1 MSLLVSSVRR
11 PAPPTTPVST
21 VTLQRGEGHGAR
33 GTPAWSRGVTR
44 LPGKRMVGQRSSGR
58 DSELEVLVVW
68 GSSLEKPQASI
79 VL

>member
-1 MSLLVSSVRR
+1 MEH
-11 PAPPTTPVST
+11 AA
-21 VTLQRGEGHGAR
+21 H
-33 GTPAWSRGVTR
+33 PAWSRGGGVTR